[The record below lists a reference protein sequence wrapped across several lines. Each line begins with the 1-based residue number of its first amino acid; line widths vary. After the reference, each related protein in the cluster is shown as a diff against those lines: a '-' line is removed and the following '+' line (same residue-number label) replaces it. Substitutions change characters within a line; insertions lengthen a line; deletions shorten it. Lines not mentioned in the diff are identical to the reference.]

1 MQAALQLLISR
12 WSLSLVGTAILALL
26 VWFFAPLVEAL
37 EGWLPRLAIVLALL
51 SVWLA
56 SNLLLDILRRRRE
69 RRLEAGVAER
79 RPASVG

>member
-1 MQAALQLLISR
+1 MQAMLRLLTSR

-51 SVWLA
+51 SIWLA
-56 SNLLLDILRRRRE
+56 SNLLLDIPAPAPRAEARSRRRRTGTRE
-69 RRLEAGVAER
+69 RR
-79 RPASVG
+79 